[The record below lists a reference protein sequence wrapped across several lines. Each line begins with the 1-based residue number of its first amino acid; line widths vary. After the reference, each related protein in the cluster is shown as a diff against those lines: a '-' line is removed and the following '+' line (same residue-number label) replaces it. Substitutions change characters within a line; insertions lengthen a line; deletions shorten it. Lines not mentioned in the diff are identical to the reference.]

1 MYEVGLT
8 DLDFGGFCKDAKKR
22 KVESIVPETNEPIE
36 IWENELDENGNL
48 IYDYSLRYQEFIALN
63 TKMIQLNQQRI
74 ETLEQEIKQL
84 KLQLSKFENSSNL

>member
-8 DLDFGGFCKDAKKR
+8 DMDFGGFCKDIAFEEIVEIDSETGEEKTIKR
-22 KVESIVPETNEPIE
+22 EKI
-36 IWENELDENGNL
+36 DEEGNL
-48 IYDYSLRYQEFIALN
+48 IYNYSLRYGEFVALN

-74 ETLEQEIKQL
+74 ETLEEEIKQL